1 MKITFTGYRQT
12 ATLATL
18 AFVTTLAGCTMAPK
32 HERPASPT
40 AMVYPYATS
49 TVSGAPDAADIG
61 WRDFFHDPLLQ
72 ELIAIALRN
81 NRDLR
86 KAGLNVEAARALYR
100 IQRAEMLPTLGI
112 ATAMDA
118 GRTPAD
124 LSVTDEPEI
133 NRRYEMA
140 GATTAWELD
149 LWGRVRS
156 LSDQALAAYMALDET
171 YIAARMSLVSEVA
184 SAWLTLRADRE
195 LLRLTEIRW
204 PRKKF
209 IHIDNPACP
218 DRQRH
223 TARSAYGGDRA
234 AFCGINRAAYTRQL
248 ARDRNALEL
257 LLGQP
262 LTPEL
267 SRRLNE
273 AVTLTEGAIPTT
285 LPGGLPSD
293 LLVRRPDIRAAEY
306 RLRGAN
312 ARIGAAR
319 AAFFPTIS
327 LTGTAGTASASLSGL
342 FEPGSGSWRFLPQI
356 TLPLFH
362 GGALRADLDRA
373 HVQKQIEIARYENVI
388 QQAFRD
394 VADGLAGQ
402 RTLNDQV
409 QSEQRAVEASQI
421 AYELAGLRFQ
431 EGVDDYLTL
440 LDTHRMLYGAQQRLV
455 RTRLMQQL
463 NIINLYKA
471 LGGGWREYSEKKQ
484 G

>member
-32 HERPASPT
+32 HERPTSPT
-40 AMVYPYATS
+40 AVVYPYATS

-133 NRRYEMA
+133 NRRYEAA

-195 LLRLTEIRW
+195 LLRLTEDTLAAQKSSYTLTTQLARTGNATQLDLRMAEI
-204 PRKKF
+204 
-209 IHIDNPACP
+209 AL
-218 DRQRH
+218 
-223 TARSAYGGDRA
+223 RSAE
-234 AFCGINRAAYTRQL
+234 INRAAYTRQL

-293 LLVRRPDIRAAEY
+293 LLVRRPDIRAA
-306 RLRGAN
+306 
-312 ARIGAAR
+312 
-319 AAFFPTIS
+319 FFPTIS

-342 FEPGSGSWRFLPQI
+342 FEPGSGSWRFLSQI

>member
-195 LLRLTEIRW
+195 LLRLTEDTLAAQKSSYTLTTQLARTGNATQLDLRMAEI
-204 PRKKF
+204 
-209 IHIDNPACP
+209 AL
-218 DRQRH
+218 
-223 TARSAYGGDRA
+223 RSAE
-234 AFCGINRAAYTRQL
+234 INRAAYTRQL

-293 LLVRRPDIRAAEY
+293 LLVRRPDIRAA
-306 RLRGAN
+306 
-312 ARIGAAR
+312 
-319 AAFFPTIS
+319 FFPTIS
-327 LTGTAGTASASLSGL
+327 LTGAAGTASASLSGL

-373 HVQKQIEIARYENVI
+373 HVQKQIEIASYENVI

>member
-118 GRTPAD
+118 SRTPAD
-124 LSVTDEPEI
+124 LSVMDESEI
-133 NRRYEMA
+133 NRRYEAA

-171 YIAARMSLVSEVA
+171 YIAAQMSLVSEVA

-195 LLRLTEIRW
+195 LLRLTEDTLAAQKSSYTLTTQLARTGNATQLDLRMAEI
-204 PRKKF
+204 
-209 IHIDNPACP
+209 AL
-218 DRQRH
+218 
-223 TARSAYGGDRA
+223 RSAE
-234 AFCGINRAAYTRQL
+234 INRAAYTRQL

-293 LLVRRPDIRAAEY
+293 LLVRRPDIRAA
-306 RLRGAN
+306 
-312 ARIGAAR
+312 
-319 AAFFPTIS
+319 FFPTIS
-327 LTGTAGTASASLSGL
+327 LTGAAGTASASLSGL

-421 AYELAGLRFQ
+421 TYELAGLRFQ

>member
-1 MKITFTGYRQT
+1 
-12 ATLATL
+12 
-18 AFVTTLAGCTMAPK
+18 
-32 HERPASPT
+32 
-40 AMVYPYATS
+40 
-49 TVSGAPDAADIG
+49 
-61 WRDFFHDPLLQ
+61 
-72 ELIAIALRN
+72 
-81 NRDLR
+81 
-86 KAGLNVEAARALYR
+86 
-100 IQRAEMLPTLGI
+100 
-112 ATAMDA
+112 
-118 GRTPAD
+118 PAD

-195 LLRLTEIRW
+195 LLRLTEDTLAAQKSSYTLTTQLARTGNATQLDLRMAEI
-204 PRKKF
+204 
-209 IHIDNPACP
+209 AL
-218 DRQRH
+218 
-223 TARSAYGGDRA
+223 RSAE
-234 AFCGINRAAYTRQL
+234 INRAAYTRQL

-273 AVTLTEGAIPTT
+273 AVTLTEDAIPTT

>member
-1 MKITFTGYRQT
+1 MKIIFTGYRQT

-72 ELIAIALRN
+72 ELIAIALHN

-133 NRRYEMA
+133 NRRYEAA

-195 LLRLTEIRW
+195 LLRLTEDTLAAQKSSYTLTTQLARTGNATQLDLRMAEI
-204 PRKKF
+204 
-209 IHIDNPACP
+209 AL
-218 DRQRH
+218 
-223 TARSAYGGDRA
+223 RSAE
-234 AFCGINRAAYTRQL
+234 INRAAYTRQL

-293 LLVRRPDIRAAEY
+293 LLVRRPDI
-306 RLRGAN
+306 
-312 ARIGAAR
+312 R

>member
-124 LSVTDEPEI
+124 LSVTDEPET
-133 NRRYEMA
+133 NRRYEAA

-156 LSDQALAAYMALDET
+156 LSDQALAAYMVLDEM

-195 LLRLTEIRW
+195 LLRLTEDTLAAQKSSYTLTTQLARTGNATQLDLRMAEI
-204 PRKKF
+204 
-209 IHIDNPACP
+209 AL
-218 DRQRH
+218 
-223 TARSAYGGDRA
+223 RSAE
-234 AFCGINRAAYTRQL
+234 INRAAYTRQL

-293 LLVRRPDIRAAEY
+293 LLVRRPDI
-306 RLRGAN
+306 
-312 ARIGAAR
+312 R

>member
-32 HERPASPT
+32 HERPPSPT

-195 LLRLTEIRW
+195 LLRLTEDTLAAQKSSYTLTTQLARTGNATQLDLRMAEI
-204 PRKKF
+204 
-209 IHIDNPACP
+209 AL
-218 DRQRH
+218 
-223 TARSAYGGDRA
+223 RSAE
-234 AFCGINRAAYTRQL
+234 INRAAYTRQL

-273 AVTLTEGAIPTT
+273 AVTLTEGTIPTT

-293 LLVRRPDIRAAEY
+293 LLVRRPDI
-306 RLRGAN
+306 
-312 ARIGAAR
+312 R

-431 EGVDDYLTL
+431 EGIDDYLTL

>member
-124 LSVTDEPEI
+124 LSVMDEPEI

-156 LSDQALAAYMALDET
+156 LSDQALAAYMALD
-171 YIAARMSLVSEVA
+171 
-184 SAWLTLRADRE
+184 
-195 LLRLTEIRW
+195 
-204 PRKKF
+204 
-209 IHIDNPACP
+209 
-218 DRQRH
+218 
-223 TARSAYGGDRA
+223 
-234 AFCGINRAAYTRQL
+234 
-248 ARDRNALEL
+248 
-257 LLGQP
+257 
-262 LTPEL
+262 
-267 SRRLNE
+267 
-273 AVTLTEGAIPTT
+273 
-285 LPGGLPSD
+285 
-293 LLVRRPDIRAAEY
+293 
-306 RLRGAN
+306 
-312 ARIGAAR
+312 
-319 AAFFPTIS
+319 
-327 LTGTAGTASASLSGL
+327 
-342 FEPGSGSWRFLPQI
+342 
-356 TLPLFH
+356 
-362 GGALRADLDRA
+362 
-373 HVQKQIEIARYENVI
+373 
-388 QQAFRD
+388 
-394 VADGLAGQ
+394 
-402 RTLNDQV
+402 
-409 QSEQRAVEASQI
+409 
-421 AYELAGLRFQ
+421 
-431 EGVDDYLTL
+431 
-440 LDTHRMLYGAQQRLV
+440 
-455 RTRLMQQL
+455 
-463 NIINLYKA
+463 
-471 LGGGWREYSEKKQ
+471 
-484 G
+484 

>member
-118 GRTPAD
+118 SRTPAD
-124 LSVTDEPEI
+124 LSVMDESEI
-133 NRRYEMA
+133 NRRYEAA

-195 LLRLTEIRW
+195 LLRLTEDTLAAQKSSYTLTTQLARTGNATQLDLRMAEI
-204 PRKKF
+204 
-209 IHIDNPACP
+209 AL
-218 DRQRH
+218 
-223 TARSAYGGDRA
+223 RSAE
-234 AFCGINRAAYTRQL
+234 INRAAYTRQL

-293 LLVRRPDIRAAEY
+293 LLVRRPDIRAA
-306 RLRGAN
+306 
-312 ARIGAAR
+312 
-319 AAFFPTIS
+319 FFPTIS
-327 LTGTAGTASASLSGL
+327 LTGSAGTASASLSGL